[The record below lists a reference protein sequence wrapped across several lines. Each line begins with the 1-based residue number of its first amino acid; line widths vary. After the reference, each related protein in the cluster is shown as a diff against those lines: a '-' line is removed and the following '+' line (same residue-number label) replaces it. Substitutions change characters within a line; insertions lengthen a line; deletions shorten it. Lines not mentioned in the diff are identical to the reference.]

1 MSPKADSAILALDQG
16 TTATTAI
23 LFGPAGEV
31 LARATSEFTQH
42 YPQPGWVEH
51 DALEIW
57 DTSRRVMAEAL
68 ASSGLAPAALK
79 GIGITNQRETAVVW
93 DRQSGRP
100 VHRAVVWQSRQTAD
114 ICARLKA
121 DGHEP
126 LFHQRTGLVL
136 DPYFSG
142 TKIRWILDQAE
153 DLQSRAEAGEL
164 AFGTIDTWLLYRL
177 TNGRVHATEPTN
189 ASRTL
194 LYDINR
200 QQWDEELQSILDVP
214 TPMLPEV
221 KPSSGVFGETAGIEG
236 VPDGVPIAGIAGDQ
250 QAALFGQG
258 CWEAGMAKNTYGTG
272 AFLVLNTGDKPVISE
287 RGLLTT
293 LCCDARGGAA
303 YALEGSI
310 FIAGAAVQWL
320 RDELGF
326 VQHAADTQAL
336 ATSVPDTGG
345 VYLVPAFAGLGAP
358 WWDPDAR
365 GAIVGLTRGSGRA
378 QIVRAALESIA
389 YQTRDVVDVMNDES
403 GVPLR
408 ELRVDG
414 GAAANDFLMQFQ
426 ADILGVPVD
435 RPSLLDTT
443 AAGAALL
450 AGLGVGLWP
459 SADAL
464 SGTRGRDR
472 LFEPAM
478 APEES
483 ESASTPAGA
492 RRSGGCARPEAA
504 VLSRSPRPRAA
515 RRSG

>member
-1 MSPKADSAILALDQG
+1 MTARADAAILALDQG

-23 LFGPAGEV
+23 LFGPDGEV
-31 LARATSEFTQH
+31 LARASSEFAQH
-42 YPQPGWVEH
+42 YPKPGWVEH

-57 DTSRRVMAEAL
+57 DTSRRVMADAL
-68 ASSGLAPAALK
+68 ASSGLAPTALK

-93 DRQSGRP
+93 DRSTGRP

-121 DGHEP
+121 DGHES
-126 LFHQRTGLVL
+126 LFHERTGLVL

-142 TKIRWILDQAE
+142 TKVRWILDQRD
-153 DLQSRAEAGEL
+153 DLQSRAEGGGL
-164 AFGTIDTWLLYRL
+164 AFGTIDTWLVNRL
-177 TNGRVHATEPTN
+177 TGGTVHATEPTN

-194 LYDINR
+194 FYDIHR
-200 QQWDEELQSILDVP
+200 QAWDDELLGILGVP
-214 TPMLPEV
+214 AAVLPEV
-221 KPSSGVFGETAGIEG
+221 KPSSGVFGETAGVEG

-272 AFLVLNTGDKPVISE
+272 AFLVLNTGDKPVISQ

-293 LCCDARGGAA
+293 LCCDARGQAA

-310 FIAGAAVQWL
+310 FVAGAAVQWL
-320 RDELGF
+320 RDELGIIQNAAETEAIARS
-326 VQHAADTQAL
+326 VADTA
-336 ATSVPDTGG
+336 D

-365 GAIVGLTRGSGRA
+365 GAIIGLTRGAGRA
-378 QIVRAALESIA
+378 HIVRAALESMA
-389 YQTRDVVDVMNDES
+389 YQTLDVVDVMNEES
-403 GVPLR
+403 GVTLR

-414 GAAANDFLMQFQ
+414 GATANDFLMQFQ
-426 ADILGVPVD
+426 ADILGVAVD
-435 RPSLLDTT
+435 RPALLDTT

-450 AGLGVGLWP
+450 AGLAVGVWP
-459 SADAL
+459 DADAL
-464 SGTRGRDR
+464 RGTRTRDR

-478 APEES
+478 KDEDRQRLL
-483 ESASTPAGA
+483 AGW
-492 RRSGGCARPEAA
+492 RAA
-504 VLSRSPRPRAA
+504 VARVRS
-515 RRSG
+515 S